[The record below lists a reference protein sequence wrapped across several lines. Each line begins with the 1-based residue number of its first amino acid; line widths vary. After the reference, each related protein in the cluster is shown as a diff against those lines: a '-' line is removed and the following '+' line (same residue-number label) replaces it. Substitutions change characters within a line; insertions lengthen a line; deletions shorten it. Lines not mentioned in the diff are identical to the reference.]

1 MIPALTPSRDMTGR
15 AGVIQTAQ
23 TPAGPTK
30 PAATLEIVARNVR
43 FSPRDGNGTPG
54 GRGQAGATG
63 SEQPVE
69 EVEDTNEPDI

>member
-1 MIPALTPSRDMTGR
+1 MVLVEAEQIKASAYLSRDMTGR

-23 TPAGPTK
+23 TPACPTK
-30 PAATLEIVARNVR
+30 PAATLQIVARNVR

-63 SEQPVE
+63 AE
-69 EVEDTNEPDI
+69 